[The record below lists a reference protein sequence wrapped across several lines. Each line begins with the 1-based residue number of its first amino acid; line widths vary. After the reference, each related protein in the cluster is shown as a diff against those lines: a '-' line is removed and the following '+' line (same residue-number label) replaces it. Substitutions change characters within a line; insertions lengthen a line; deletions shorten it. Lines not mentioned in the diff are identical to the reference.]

1 MYMTVKIKQKTD
13 RDLFVGVAQS
23 CYPNCWVQFVESED
37 GELVANF
44 FGEFDSDNLKEI
56 VSPWEDCPEL
66 EADKHSWHIKNER
79 RERIEG
85 LAKKIQFTSAKL
97 EVAVPEEEKLYTI
110 TTTGII
116 VIRNLYTGR
125 WVTAYPARM
134 GQAMWLYRKK
144 GKRDMDKQLKKKIQ
158 KNMDKYPELFH

>member
-1 MYMTVKIKQKTD
+1 MYMTMKIKPDTD
-13 RDLFVGVAQS
+13 RELLLGVTQS
-23 CYPNCWVQFVESED
+23 CYPDCWIQFVESDD
-37 GELVANF
+37 GELFANF
-44 FGEFDSDNLKEI
+44 FGDFDPDNLKEV

-66 EADKHSWHIKNER
+66 EQNKHSWHIKNDR
-79 RERIEG
+79 RQRIDG
-85 LAKKIQFTSAKL
+85 LHKKIQFTSAKL
-97 EVAVPEEEKLYTI
+97 EVAVPEEDKLYTI

-116 VIRNLYTGR
+116 VIRNLYTGK

-158 KNMDKYPELFH
+158 KNMDRHPELFH